1 MDWLSDAFLKPTI
14 IQAVIVIC
22 MVSALGLALGRIK
35 FFGIS
40 LGITFVFF
48 TGILAGHI
56 GIEVNP
62 DMLNFAQNLGLIL
75 FVYTLD
81 CKWAPAFS
89 LHSKKEAS
97 S

>member
-56 GIEVNP
+56 GIGEVHAVGALRRQAHLP
-62 DMLNFAQNLGLIL
+62 ALLGCLGQGVLSRSQVLEGI
-75 FVYTLD
+75 
-81 CKWAPAFS
+81 
-89 LHSKKEAS
+89 
-97 S
+97 